1 MTGWSNWMSQ
11 VTAAPSTDYALA
23 AMILAG
29 ASIGNP
35 NYVPENYQIFL
46 LSTLIMLVHGCIS
59 SMPTRWLAQFNSV
72 GSTFN
77 IIALCIV
84 LIMIPAATNRETQS
98 PPLPRF
104 TSASGVWGTIYA
116 GTDFPPGVSIL
127 MSFISVI
134 WTMR

>member
-1 MTGWSNWMSQ
+1 MSQ
-11 VTAAPSTDYALA
+11 VTAAPSIDYALA
-23 AMILAG
+23 AMILAAG
-29 ASIGNP
+29 SISNP
-35 NYVPENYQIFL
+35 NYVPQNYQIFL
-46 LSTLIMLVHGCIS
+46 LCTLIMLIHGCIS
-59 SMPTRWLAQFNSV
+59 SMPTKWIAQFNSV

-84 LIMIPAATNRETQS
+84 LIMIPAATNRETQT
-98 PPLPRF
+98 PPFPRF
-104 TSASGVWGTIYA
+104 TSASDVWGTIYD